1 MPALLPTQGCSVAV
15 IEDQSK
21 KMTNTG
27 NIILHFSGTA
37 NLLNLACNDPN
48 Y

>member
-1 MPALLPTQGCSVAV
+1 MAV
-15 IEDQSK
+15 IEDQSE

-27 NIILHFSGTA
+27 NIILNFSGTV
-37 NLLNLACNDPN
+37 NLLNLASNDPN